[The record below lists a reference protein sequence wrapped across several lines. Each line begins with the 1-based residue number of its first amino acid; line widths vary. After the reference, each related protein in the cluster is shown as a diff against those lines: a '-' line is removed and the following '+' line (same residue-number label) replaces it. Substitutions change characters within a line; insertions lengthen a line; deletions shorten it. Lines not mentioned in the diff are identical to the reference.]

1 MKFLLANRA
10 DYTKRNNANQMPIDM
25 SLKGSPIY
33 DALATAREQTQATA
47 IQEMEN
53 APSRP
58 NKTTVHEV
66 PDVLKQ
72 HIASYLGG
80 SNLKYL

>member
-1 MKFLLANRA
+1 VKFLLANRA